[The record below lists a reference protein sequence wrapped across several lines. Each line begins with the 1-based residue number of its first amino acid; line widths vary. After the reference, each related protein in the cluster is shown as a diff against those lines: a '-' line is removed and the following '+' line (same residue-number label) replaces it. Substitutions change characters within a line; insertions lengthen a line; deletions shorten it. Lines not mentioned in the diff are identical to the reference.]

1 MSHIPPMPP
10 RDEDLLGA
18 LAMQFR
24 STRDPGKRDEIA
36 KTYAQ
41 VVERLIRTG
50 HWEEMPS
57 LEDMLPDEYMPAS
70 FFEFLG
76 IK

>member
-1 MSHIPPMPP
+1 MSHLLSILP

-24 STRDPGKRDEIA
+24 STRDTGKRDEIA
-36 KTYAQ
+36 KDYAQ
-41 VVERLIRTG
+41 VVERLIRAG
-50 HWEEMPS
+50 NWDEMPS
-57 LEDMLPDEYMPAS
+57 LEDQLPDEYMPAS
-70 FFEFLG
+70 FFEYLG